1 MASSLAGSVL
11 GHHSVYTM
19 CLYVCVYIGWF
30 LCMFVLVCSGEVNGH
45 SVSRILSWPPWLLGP
60 DPFLAAISNL
70 ASPIANM
77 VRACD
82 ACCPPEDQEEENDN
96 LIPP

>member
-1 MASSLAGSVL
+1 
-11 GHHSVYTM
+11 M
-19 CLYVCVYIGWF
+19 CVVIFVGFCVY
-30 LCMFVLVCSGEVNGH
+30 MFVLVCSGEVNGH
-45 SVSRILSWPPWLLGP
+45 SVSRIRSWPPWLLGP

-82 ACCPPEDQEEENDN
+82 ACCPPEDQEEENAAV
-96 LIPP
+96 ISP